1 MDSLDAQR
9 RYGQRAADLFE
20 KVWMAR
26 QVSRL
31 AGAVGQSP
39 AELPLLADKYPH
51 MVVPTSAAYTE
62 RQAVRLSKIVGSVGS
77 LGFDSAF
84 RPLSRADKARWTSV
98 AVGMISDPFALPSIE
113 VIDVESYYYVI
124 DGHHRVSVAKA
135 LDNLFIDANVLCW
148 QLDKWWTRATAVN
161 LKRPKVGREQSED
174 FGGV

>member
-1 MDSLDAQR
+1 MESTLEIQR

-31 AGAVGQSP
+31 VGVMGQSF
-39 AELPLLADKYPH
+39 AALPLLADKYPH
-51 MVVPTSAAYTE
+51 IVVPTSAAYSE
-62 RQAVRLSKIVGSVGS
+62 RQAVRLSKIVGSVGN

-98 AVGMISDPFALPSIE
+98 AIGMMSDPFALPSIE
-113 VIDVESYYYVI
+113 VIDVEGAYYVI
-124 DGHHRVSVAKA
+124 DGHHRVSVAKS

-148 QLDKWWTRATAVN
+148 QLDKWWAKATAVN
-161 LKRPKVGREQSED
+161 MKLPKLGQEGMESI
-174 FGGV
+174 G